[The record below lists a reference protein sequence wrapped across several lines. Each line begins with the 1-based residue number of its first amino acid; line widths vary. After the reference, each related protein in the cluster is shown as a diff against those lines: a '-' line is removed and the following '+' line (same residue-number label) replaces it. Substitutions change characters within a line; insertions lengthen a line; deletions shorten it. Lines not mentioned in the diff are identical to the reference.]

1 MGGGGGVNYEIIMN
15 NPEMADIDEKYKTK
29 NYQAKKIKATNAFKR
44 NVPKRLRKEW
54 GARMNFFRSL

>member
-1 MGGGGGVNYEIIMN
+1 MN

-29 NYQAKKIKATNAFKR
+29 KKEIPINRKKKTARNAFKK

-54 GARMNFFRSL
+54 GARMSFFRSL